1 MGSEARD
8 SNEPKRYFDGSLVA
22 HAKTPAQGI
31 AQAVAVGLGA
41 DEVHVALIEKD
52 ATTSRARFL
61 SDKRI
66 IAAGDGSGGGTAD
79 LFTIVEGE
87 ALYEGSPIGL
97 PVVVNDLQRARLPRN
112 LASALSARS
121 VRSFGLFGIQR
132 SGNLV
137 GLVACFYKRSFH
149 RWRSDE
155 ISAFETLGEALP
167 IETLPTPNIDDVPVD
182 QLSSELGRYKRL
194 AEHGNIVILTTDAQ
208 FSVIDVFGNTL
219 KLIGVPRNEVTGD
232 PKFWERVVDPRD
244 IVALGHKILRLRL
257 ERGELKHE
265 LRVRHQQSGKTRWIF
280 LRALPRLGEGGDF
293 LGWEGFGV
301 DVTEKVEAQEAY
313 LDRSRRLE
321 ALFEITR
328 AMEGCNDPVAVALT
342 GLKALIRATQ
352 AECGFACFLERD
364 SNQLELVATV
374 GLPERF
380 LGSISPVL
388 RGPSLL
394 RDAVDA
400 HEGFIIGDLQQH
412 PRATH
417 SVAISEGLRS
427 TIMVPMLSDGSAQGA
442 LMIFKR
448 TSDGFCDDDFEL
460 AEAAALQITV
470 ALRQAEMLHIQRRQ
484 SASLS
489 SLYKVSLEMAK
500 HRANID
506 FSRSILPVLRT
517 EFGLRRGWIGLMNET
532 RSFIFGR
539 AGFGPDDSVVPADI
553 QFDVE
558 PGHIALQHVLKT
570 HTPLLVN
577 EPREEIGKPLREFF
591 FDATSLVVVPM
602 VTVGQTM
609 GILVVEPFSATTFAS
624 SERLQLLVSMAS
636 EIATAMMAGRFDSR
650 AADSHKMRMAG
661 LLASGVAHNFNNLLQ
676 AIVGQVSL
684 IEMRSKDDPS
694 IRESTKTI
702 HEAAHRGASLVSQLL
717 RFATQGAGRRR
728 PVQIAEMLKESKE
741 GYCAVLGHNISLT
754 IECQASDATTAFIDP
769 SLVQDVINT
778 MLRNAR
784 DAIGTHPD
792 GEVTIAAHAAVVR
805 AGELGPDVSPGTYV
819 RIDVE
824 DNGCGMQP
832 ETQARCFEPFFT
844 TKNIDQDTGVG
855 LSGSGLGLSGAYAII
870 RQHDGHISVH
880 SMLGEGTVFS
890 VYLPACASTR
900 SEEEVGAKE
909 SSINRDS
916 KPGVLLLGA
925 DAGTQPFLAKTLE
938 SLGYPSR
945 AVFDLRQLR
954 EVISSEPLAWGYIL
968 VDVDSPGANSP
979 QSYSDLAAE
988 FSDVRVIYLGTASG
1002 AADSVGTSAASDKEG
1017 ASSTSPVCRISK
1029 PLTVWALEDALRSM
1043 NNDVRPME
1051 S

>member
-8 SNEPKRYFDGSLVA
+8 SAEAKSYFDGSLLA
-22 HAKTPAQGI
+22 HAKSPAQGI
-31 AQAVAVGLGA
+31 AQAVAAGLGA
-41 DEVHVALIEKD
+41 DEVHVTLVGNNEIESK
-52 ATTSRARFL
+52 ARHL

-66 IAAGDGSGGGTAD
+66 IATGDSSGRFGAD
-79 LFTIVEGE
+79 LFTISDGA
-87 ALYEGSPIGL
+87 ALYEGAALNL
-97 PVVVNDLQRARLPRN
+97 PVVVSDLQRARLPQN
-112 LASALSARS
+112 LSAALSARG
-121 VRSFGLFGIQR
+121 VRSFGLFGIHR
-132 SGNLV
+132 AGSLV
-137 GLVACFYKRSFH
+137 GLVACFYKRAFH

-155 ISAFETLGEALP
+155 IAAFQTLGKALP
-167 IETLPTPNIDDVPVD
+167 IEALRTQNNDVTPVD

-208 FSVIDVFGNTL
+208 FSVQDVFGNTL
-219 KLIGVPRNEVTGD
+219 RLIGVPRNEVTGD
-232 PKFWERVVDPRD
+232 PKFWERVVDPQD
-244 IVALGHKILRLRL
+244 IAALGHKILRLRL
-257 ERGELKHE
+257 ERSELKHE
-265 LRVRHQQSGKTRWIF
+265 LRIRHQKSGETRWIF
-280 LRALPRLGEGGDF
+280 LRALPRFSEGGDF

-301 DVTEKVEAQEAY
+301 DVTEKVQAQEAY

-328 AMEGCNDPVAVALT
+328 AMEGCSDPVAVALT

-352 AECGFACFLERD
+352 AECGFACFLERE
-364 SNQLELVATV
+364 SNSLELVATV

-380 LGSISPVL
+380 LASINPVL
-388 RGPSLL
+388 KGPSLL
-394 RDAVDA
+394 RDAVDS
-400 HEGFIIGDLQQH
+400 HEGFIIGDLQRH
-412 PRATH
+412 PRATY

-427 TIMVPMLSDGSAQGA
+427 TIMVPMLSDGSAHGA

-460 AEAAALQITV
+460 AEAAATQITI

-489 SLYKVSLEMAK
+489 ALYKVSREMAK

-506 FSRSILPVLRT
+506 FSHTILPVLRT

-532 RSFIFGR
+532 RSVIFGR
-539 AGFGPDDSVVPADI
+539 AGFGLEDGAAPTGI

-558 PGHIALQHVLKT
+558 SNHTALQHVLKT

-577 EPREEIGKPLREFF
+577 EPRDEIGKELREFF
-591 FDATSLVVVPM
+591 FDASSVVVVPM

-609 GILVVEPFSATTFAS
+609 GILVVEPFSPTTFAS

-636 EIATAMMAGRFDSR
+636 EIATAMMAGRFESR

-684 IEMRSKDDPS
+684 IELNAKNDPS
-694 IRESTKTI
+694 IRESAKTI
-702 HEAAHRGASLVSQLL
+702 HAAAHRGASLVSQLL

-728 PVQIAEMLKESKE
+728 PVQVADMLKESE
-741 GYCAVLGHNISLT
+741 QAFQAVVGQDISLT

-769 SLVQDVINT
+769 SLVQEVLNT

-784 DAIGTHPD
+784 DAIGTHRD

-805 AGELGPDVSPGTYV
+805 EGELGPDVSPGSYV
-819 RIDVE
+819 RIDVQ
-824 DNGCGMQP
+824 DNGSGMQP

-870 RQHDGHISVH
+870 RQHEGHISVH
-880 SMLGEGTVFS
+880 SMIAEGTVFS
-890 VYLPACASTR
+890 IYLPACATTR
-900 SEEEVGAKE
+900 PGDGMVGAGTSMK
-909 SSINRDS
+909 RDS
-916 KPGVLLLGA
+916 KPGVLLFGA
-925 DAGTQPFLAKTLE
+925 DSGAQPLLSKTLE
-938 SLGYPSR
+938 SLGYSSR

-954 EVISSEPLAWGYIL
+954 EVVSADPLGWGYIL
-968 VDVDSPGANSP
+968 VDTDSPGAFSAGSFSELVSEFAQLRVLCVGADNSP
-979 QSYSDLAAE
+979 GMEAALAAE
-988 FSDVRVIYLGTASG
+988 SG
-1002 AADSVGTSAASDKEG
+1002 EWHN
-1017 ASSTSPVCRISK
+1017 PVYRIKK
-1029 PLTVWALEDALRSM
+1029 PLTVWALEDALRAASGEQ
-1043 NNDVRPME
+1043 RSRTAE
-1051 S
+1051 